1 LIFEGRDRERLDRAP
16 AGKKAGGKGGSSGCE
31 ISAYGCKGGREELLL
46 ESLVRVEPQEKDS
59 WRLLSLFGEKRVL
72 AGRFRGGDFRQNRV
86 FFDVEEG

>member
-1 LIFEGRDRERLDRAP
+1 
-16 AGKKAGGKGGSSGCE
+16 
-31 ISAYGCKGGREELLL
+31 LLL